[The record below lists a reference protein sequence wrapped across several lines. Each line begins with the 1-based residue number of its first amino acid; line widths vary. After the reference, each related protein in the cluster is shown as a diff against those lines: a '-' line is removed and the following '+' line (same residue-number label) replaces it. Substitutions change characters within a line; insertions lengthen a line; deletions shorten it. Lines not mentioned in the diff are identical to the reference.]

1 MYTLGFFLIGISFL
15 CIVFSILAAEEKYF
29 TSGIIFFIVGCIT
42 ISISKAPENSL
53 GKFHISEDL
62 IDKIY
67 LSKEDIDSIYN
78 SGYNEGMRICKMTA
92 CPEDF

>member
-1 MYTLGFFLIGISFL
+1 MYTLGFLLLGISFL
-15 CIVFSILAAEEKYF
+15 CVVFSILTTEETYF
-29 TSGIIFFIVGCIT
+29 RSGIIFFSIGCIT
-42 ISISKAPENSL
+42 ISISKEPENSF

-67 LSKEDIDSIYN
+67 LSKNDIDSIYN